1 MTFRTKVSFSN
12 EFPQKNG
19 LPYRHT
25 NGIQVMSILPTH
37 TPDANLHSL
46 ADQPYQCPE
55 RVLAQQCL
63 KEEWCTQL
71 IDERT
76 FQEIISLLTHT
87 LIWQKQK
94 TKKTPKIRIYK
105 ISLSLS
111 VGQGKQKEKLLKLP
125 FLKHC
130 GFNSVKTQNDDLI
143 LQPNN
148 LVYSH
153 NSLTFLLRIL

>member
-25 NGIQVMSILPTH
+25 NGIQVMSILATH
-37 TPDANLHSL
+37 KPDANLHSL
-46 ADQPYQCPE
+46 ADQPYQCPK

-63 KEEWCTQL
+63 KEEQFTQL

-76 FQEIISLLTHT
+76 FQEILSLLTHT

-94 TKKTPKIRIYK
+94 TRKTKKHVFTK
-105 ISLSLS
+105 S
-111 VGQGKQKEKLLKLP
+111 V
-125 FLKHC
+125 FLCLQVK
-130 GFNSVKTQNDDLI
+130 GNKNKSYLNFLFWSTVASITVKTQNDDLI
-143 LQPNN
+143 L
-148 LVYSH
+148 
-153 NSLTFLLRIL
+153 